1 MLCFKVEMNVCI
13 PAEQTFHLLS
23 DLRRR
28 KEWDLHYEFV
38 TFTLVSTS
46 LVANCNFQSVT
57 TNSDFSKSHHQNC
70 QEKNLMHQLLRNI

>member
-28 KEWDLHYEFV
+28 KQWDLHYEFV
-38 TFTLVSTS
+38 IFTFLS
-46 LVANCNFQSVT
+46 LHV
-57 TNSDFSKSHHQNC
+57 FSGKLQ
-70 QEKNLMHQLLRNI
+70 IGF

>member
-1 MLCFKVEMNVCI
+1 MLCFKVEMNVSI

-38 TFTLVSTS
+38 TFTFLATMS
-46 LVANCNFQSVT
+46 LVANSTLAFR
-57 TNSDFSKSHHQNC
+57 FPFLFKSQ
-70 QEKNLMHQLLRNI
+70 